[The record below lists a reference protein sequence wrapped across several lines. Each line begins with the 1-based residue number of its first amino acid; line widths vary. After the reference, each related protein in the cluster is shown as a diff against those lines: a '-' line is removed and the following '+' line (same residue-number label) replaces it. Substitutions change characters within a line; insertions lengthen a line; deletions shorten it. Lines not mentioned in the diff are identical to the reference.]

1 MSTRPPPRPD
11 PSAVALGHN
20 PSKKL
25 DNPRFF
31 LYHSRAVTPR
41 TAAHRGRVFYSY
53 FLSFLLIL
61 LVPVI
66 MSFVVFHRA
75 NTIIDEDTRRANTA
89 LMLQTR
95 SYVDMILA
103 DIDQLTYLVAYNTQ
117 LQTLLYQR
125 QPVTSDDY
133 YTAFS
138 LARDF
143 TDFRDSSTSA
153 IDFYVYFPDLEMVV
167 SPDGYFTTHNFDISR
182 RSTLQEPY
190 GEWIRNLR
198 AVDRVS
204 FRPDRVALRPHGDH
218 EIVEPSIE
226 YVTPLP
232 IGAPSARPRA
242 WAVVQIKQQL
252 LREPVHGTA
261 WSDESVFLVYHRAH
275 GFLSSSDASLSIDR
289 LASLDVTP
297 SGLARNDEIAIA
309 GTRYIAFTERS
320 ALLNWN
326 DAAYYT
332 LLVPETLIGEEFA
345 LLRRLTVAAF
355 VILTAVGLVVIYWL
369 ASARYKPI
377 RSLLETLQ
385 PEADG
390 SFTLRSDEFDMI
402 RSSLEAT
409 LTEERLMRSELS
421 ESHDLF
427 VQRYLRQLLKGTI
440 AWTSDAEDKLER
452 HGVAFSYPL
461 LSLAVVE
468 PYLSDRH
475 GYPRFVDRLEALFK
489 KVEEMEV
496 TVVRDLDGA
505 AGVLS
510 AHPNEAHNDLMALL
524 SRFKPIIEAETGIRC
539 AVGVSTTHP
548 HSDGLA
554 ILLREAH
561 TALSYRLVKGDAHPI
576 HVSEVLTSGRTYHYP
591 LENETKLIN
600 AISTGSYEEASRML
614 RSIFEANFSEGQ
626 LSAEMARCLMFDLI
640 STMIKALSSIPSM
653 DTDGGFW
660 SEVQPVSRLTRCRS
674 LEELGREM
682 DDILG
687 RVCRVVRAGRSSH
700 AEHVRDQILSFVE
713 KHLHD
718 RNLGPDMVA
727 DHLNKSSAYLAR
739 FFREETGV
747 GLSTHIKRL
756 RVAEAKALLETDA
769 LTIRDVAEDVG
780 FSDSNALIRAF
791 KCIEGLTPG
800 EYRESFTSRANSTPN
815 ATNVRN

>member
-1 MSTRPPPRPD
+1 M
-11 PSAVALGHN
+11 
-20 PSKKL
+20 
-25 DNPRFF
+25 
-31 LYHSRAVTPR
+31 
-41 TAAHRGRVFYSY
+41 FYSY

-61 LVPVI
+61 LVPVV

-75 NTIIDEDTRRANTA
+75 NAIIDDDTRRANTA

-103 DIDQLTYLVAYNTQ
+103 DMDQLTYLVAYNTQ

-125 QPVTSDDY
+125 RPVTNDDY
-133 YTAFS
+133 YAAFL

-143 TDFRDSSTSA
+143 ADVRDSSTSA
-153 IDFYVYFPDLEMVV
+153 IDFYVYFPGLDIVV
-167 SPDGYFTTHNFDISR
+167 SPDGYFTTRNFDISR
-182 RSTLQEPY
+182 RSTLQESHD
-190 GEWIRNLR
+190 EWLRNLH
-198 AVDRVS
+198 AIDRVT
-204 FRPDRVALRPHGDH
+204 FRPDRVALRPHWH
-218 EIVEPSIE
+218 RTIVEPSIE
-226 YVTPLP
+226 YITPLP
-232 IGAPSARPRA
+232 IGAPSAQPRA
-242 WAVVQIKQQL
+242 WAVVQIRQEL
-252 LREPVHGTA
+252 LRRPVHGAA

-275 GFLSSSDASLSIDR
+275 GYLSSSDDDLSIDR
-289 LASLDVTP
+289 LAAIDVNP
-297 SGLARNDEIAIA
+297 STLARNDEITLD
-309 GTRYIAFTERS
+309 GTTYAAFTEQS
-320 ALLNWN
+320 SLVNWR
-326 DAAYYT
+326 DAIYFT
-332 LLVPETLIGEEFA
+332 LLVPRALIGEEFA
-345 LLRRLTVAAF
+345 LLRRLTVVAF
-355 VILTAVGLVVIYWL
+355 VILTGVGLVLIYWL

-377 RSLLETLQ
+377 RSLLSTLQ

-390 SFTLRSDEFDMI
+390 SFTLHSDEFQMI
-402 RSSLEAT
+402 RASLEAT

-421 ESHDLF
+421 ESHQLF
-427 VQRYLRQLLKGTI
+427 VQRYLRELLKGTI
-440 AWTSDAEDKLER
+440 AWTSEAEGKLER
-452 HGVAFSYPL
+452 HGVAFSHPL

-475 GYPRFVDRLEALFK
+475 RYPRFVDRLEGLFDT
-489 KVEEMEV
+489 VEEMEV

-505 AGVLS
+505 AGVLA
-510 AHPNEAHNDLMALL
+510 AHPSEAHNDLMALL

-539 AVGVSTTHP
+539 AIAVSATHAR
-548 HSDGLA
+548 SDGLA
-554 ILLREAH
+554 VLLREAY

-576 HVSEVLTSGRTYHYP
+576 HASEVLTSGRTYHYP
-591 LENETKLIN
+591 LESEAKLIN

-713 KHLHD
+713 GHLHD

-727 DHLNKSSAYLAR
+727 DHLNRSSAYLAR

-756 RVAEAKALLETDA
+756 RVTEAKTLLRDET
-769 LTIRDVAEDVG
+769 LTIRDVAEHVG

-791 KCIEGLTPG
+791 KSMEGVTPG
-800 EYRESFTSRANSTPN
+800 EYRESLSSPAIPAPI
-815 ATNVRN
+815 ATDVRN